1 MRRILSVLSKALGR
15 PIGHGCWVDPTMGGS
30 ANTLG
35 RVEAECP
42 PEHHDPARPGT
53 TLLGKDV
60 VSAPRPSGA
69 RDRRMPT
76 GVIVGPS
83 ARETFTPRE
92 ITDAY
97 KKFTKHGPRYL
108 DAESGIEGS
117 VYRFG
122 TRVLVVYEE
131 PETGLVVL
139 YSPNVVEGLFSE
151 ARINGVLRSSHSQAR
166 ADNTYGAYHG
176 PS

>member
-1 MRRILSVLSKALGR
+1 MRRILSVLAEALGR
-15 PIGHGCWVDPTMGGS
+15 PIGHGCWVDPMMGGS
-30 ANTLG
+30 AKSPG

-53 TLLGKDV
+53 TLVGKDV

-83 ARETFTPRE
+83 ARGTFTPRE

-117 VYRFG
+117 AYRFG
-122 TRVLVVYEE
+122 TRVLAVYEE

-139 YSPNVVEGLFSE
+139 IHPTSKKGNSANLVQTAF
-151 ARINGVLRSSHSQAR
+151 
-166 ADNTYGAYHG
+166 
-176 PS
+176 